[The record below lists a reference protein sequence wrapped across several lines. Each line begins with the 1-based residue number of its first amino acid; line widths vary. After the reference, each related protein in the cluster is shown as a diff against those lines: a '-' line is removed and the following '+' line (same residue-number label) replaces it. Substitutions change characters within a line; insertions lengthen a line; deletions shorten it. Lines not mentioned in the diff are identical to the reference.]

1 MATNPTTVEMS
12 IPDTTY
18 TVTCDWIPREDCLP
32 GMGAALSDPTP
43 SPQIKGLT
51 PVETRAQDPAFVNQC
66 SLRGLMDHL
75 PLVWPVPPDIP
86 DSPKKKYR
94 SAYVYLGWDDLK
106 DPATWEDLTDP
117 VVRPQD

>member
-1 MATNPTTVEMS
+1 MVTNPITVEMS
-12 IPDTTY
+12 TPDMTY

-66 SLRGLMDHL
+66 SLSGLMDHL

-86 DSPKKKYR
+86 DSPKKTYR

-106 DPATWEDLTDP
+106 DSATWEELTDP